1 MQGNCGS
8 LLDLEATYSG
18 QMYMLPHNS
27 QNFSKICL
35 PVFCPP
41 L

>member
-18 QMYMLPHNS
+18 HRRVSNKGGVASMTRYIAPNT
-27 QNFSKICL
+27 
-35 PVFCPP
+35 P
-41 L
+41 